1 MTQAETVCADAWGSH
16 FLEYRG
22 RLLALA
28 RRNLNPVLARRV
40 SAEDVVQEAL
50 LAACGKMAFFENN
63 PEIPVYFKLRTILFQ
78 TLTAMERKH
87 LQCLKRDACREVNVT
102 DDGVGPAARL
112 DWNRFADTVTGP
124 LTRAVRADRYTLL
137 RKAVEA
143 LPENDRQILEL
154 RHFDDMSNA
163 DCAEVLHIGP
173 KAASIRYVR
182 ALQRLRKLLM
192 ELTEF
197 QP

>member
-1 MTQAETVCADAWGSH
+1 
-16 FLEYRG
+16 
-22 RLLALA
+22 
-28 RRNLNPVLARRV
+28 
-40 SAEDVVQEAL
+40 
-50 LAACGKMAFFENN
+50 
-63 PEIPVYFKLRTILFQ
+63 
-78 TLTAMERKH
+78 MERKH

-154 RHFDDMSNA
+154 RHLTTCPMRI
-163 DCAEVLHIGP
+163 VP
-173 KAASIRYVR
+173 KSCILGRKPQASAMCGRCSG
-182 ALQRLRKLLM
+182 
-192 ELTEF
+192 F
-197 QP
+197 GSS

>member
-1 MTQAETVCADAWGSH
+1 MTQAETACPDVWGSH

-63 PEIPVYFKLRTILFQ
+63 PEIPVYFKLRMILFQ

-102 DDGVGPAARL
+102 DDSVGSAARL

-137 RKAVEA
+137 RKRSRRCPKTIGRFLNSA
-143 LPENDRQILEL
+143 ILTTCPM
-154 RHFDDMSNA
+154 RI
-163 DCAEVLHIGP
+163 VP
-173 KAASIRYVR
+173 KSCILGRKPQASAMCGRCSG
-182 ALQRLRKLLM
+182 
-192 ELTEF
+192 F
-197 QP
+197 GSS